1 MRIRSDPA
9 RGLEVEGIVAPIAG
23 MRVQGGIVGYDD
35 GFFWNEHG
43 GGTDFQGLR
52 TRAGGLGDCDGGVE
66 TYGLELAGECQ
77 MTSTRDPGESLT
89 TTAKQRGRR
98 GNTAS

>member
-1 MRIRSDPA
+1 MRIQGDPA
-9 RGLEVEGIVAPIAG
+9 RGLELEGIVAPITG

-35 GFFWNEHG
+35 GLFWNKHG
-43 GGTDFQGLR
+43 GGTDSQGLR
-52 TRAGGLGDCDGGVE
+52 TRARGLGDCNGGVE
-66 TYGLELAGECQ
+66 TYGLELAREGQ
-77 MTSTRDPGESLT
+77 ITSTRDPGESLT